1 MHQIHTLNNGLRIL
15 MVPVQT
21 FQSVSVGF
29 FVGVGSRYEDETQAG
44 MSHFIE
50 HMLFKGSTKRPSS
63 RIIAEAI
70 EGIGGIT
77 NAYTSQDTTVYYA
90 KVAASQVSTAIDVL
104 ADMVRNP
111 LFEPHDIKKEQLVIG
126 EEINMVFDMPDS
138 WVGNLSDQLLW
149 PNHPLGQ
156 PIAGTHQSLVGINA
170 NTLLPYFRN
179 SYHPQNVLVAIGGA
193 FNPEEVL
200 MQINDLLGSWQPGSL
215 PTFADAPPLQT
226 QPAST
231 IEHRPIEQGH
241 LCLAM
246 PALSRR
252 DPDRYALAVLNT
264 ILGDG
269 MSSRLFLNIREDKGL
284 AYAVDSGLNFLQD
297 TGSLV
302 IYAGVDPKRAV
313 QALQAILDEL
323 DRIRIEPVPAEEL
336 YKAKEYLKGR
346 LVLGLED
353 SYSQTAWIAYQMLF
367 LDTIK
372 SPEDVMAAYDAVTTD
387 DVLNVARR
395 VIIPSTYTLAGVGP
409 FGKGD
414 ELANL
419 LK

>member
-29 FVGVGSRYEDETQAG
+29 FVGVGSRYEDEAQSG

-50 HMLFKGSTKRPSS
+50 HMLFKGSAKRPSS

-70 EGIGGIT
+70 EGIGGVS

-111 LFEPHDIKKEQLVIG
+111 LFKPSDIEKERLIIG

-149 PNHPLGQ
+149 PNHPLGWG
-156 PIAGTHQSLVGINA
+156 IAGTHQSLTGINTD
-170 NTLLPYFRN
+170 TLLPFFN
-179 SYHPQNVLVAIGGA
+179 SSYHPENVLVAIGGA

-200 MQINDLLGSWQPGSL
+200 AQIRNLLEDWRPAARPAFAVAPAPQTQPGSN
-215 PTFADAPPLQT
+215 
-226 QPAST
+226 
-231 IEHRPIEQGH
+231 IEDRLIEQGH
-241 LCLAM
+241 VCLAM
-246 PALSRR
+246 PALSRL

-302 IYAGVDPKRAV
+302 VYAGVDPNRAV
-313 QALQAILDEL
+313 PAVQAILDEL
-323 DRIRIEPVPAEEL
+323 ESLRTKPVPAEEL

-346 LVLGLED
+346 MVLGLED
-353 SYSQTAWIAYQMLF
+353 SYSQAAWIAYQMLF

-372 SPEDVMAAYDAVTTD
+372 SPEDVMAAYDSVTVD
-387 DVLNVARR
+387 DVLAVAQR
-395 VIIPSTYTLAGVGP
+395 VIVPSSYSLAGVGP
-409 FGKGD
+409 FGQGN
-414 ELANL
+414 ELARL
-419 LK
+419 L

>member
-1 MHQIHTLNNGLRIL
+1 

-21 FQSVSVGF
+21 FQSVSVGI
-29 FVGVGSRYEDETQAG
+29 FVGVGSRYEDEAQAG

-50 HMLFKGSTKRPSS
+50 HMLFKGSAKRPSS

-90 KVAASQVSTAIDVL
+90 KVAASQVGTAVDVL

-111 LFEPHDIKKEQLVIG
+111 LFKPEDIEKEQMVIG

-138 WVGNLSDQLLW
+138 WVSNLSDQLLW
-149 PNHPLGQ
+149 PNHPLGW
-156 PIAGTHQSLVGINA
+156 PIAGTHQSLAGINA
-170 NTLLPYFRN
+170 DTLLPFFQS
-179 SYHPQNVLVAIGGA
+179 SYVPQNVLVAIGGA
-193 FNPEEVL
+193 FNPKEVL
-200 MQINDLLGSWQPGSL
+200 GQLNDLLGGWQLAQP
-215 PTFADAPPLQT
+215 PVFADAPSPQT
-226 QPAST
+226 QPGNN

-246 PALSRR
+246 PALSRQ
-252 DPDRYALAVLNT
+252 DPDRFALAILNT

-269 MSSRLFLNIREDKGL
+269 MSSRLFLNIREDKAL
-284 AYAVDSGLNFLQD
+284 AYAVDSGLSFLQD
-297 TGSLV
+297 TGSFS
-302 IYAGVDPKRAV
+302 IYAGVDPNRAV
-313 QALQAILDEL
+313 AAVQAILDEL
-323 DRIRIEPVPAEEL
+323 ERLRTELVPAEEL

-372 SPEDVMAAYDAVTTD
+372 SPEDVMAAYDAVTAE
-387 DVLNVARR
+387 DVLTVARR
-395 VIIPSTYTLAGVGP
+395 VIEPSTYTLAGVGP
-409 FGKGD
+409 FGQGD
-414 ELANL
+414 EFAGL